1 MKATFFT
8 PNHMISDDLTG
19 FLAVAASVIMQAVE
33 DVRIYLAAP
42 HFAPGKCRRRINDVK
57 CREDIRATRARE
69 AAHWLKSQECLELQD
84 MLAACG
90 HPVPMK
96 RFFRELSSLKK
107 QQP

>member
-1 MKATFFT
+1 MKTAFFT
-8 PNHMISDDLTG
+8 PNHMISDELTG

-33 DVRIYLAAP
+33 DVRIYLVSP
-42 HFAPGKCRRRINDVK
+42 TFAPTVRRTDFK
-57 CREDIRATRARE
+57 SRENLRATQARE
-69 AAHWLKSQECLELQD
+69 AAQWLTSPECLELQE

-107 QQP
+107 QP